1 MVSQVA
7 IANSSLMPV
16 GQQLVNRINFLR
28 MRRAPFIDQQSDRK
42 DRLMVRLLLETSMM
56 FERALIQT
64 DQK

>member
-16 GQQLVNRINFLR
+16 GQQLVNRINLLR
-28 MRRAPFIDQQSDRK
+28 MRRAPFIDQLSDQK

-64 DQK
+64 GQK

>member
-16 GQQLVNRINFLR
+16 GQQLVNRINLLR
-28 MRRAPFIDQQSDRK
+28 MRRAPFIDQRSDRK
-42 DRLMVRLLLETSMM
+42 DRLMVRLILETWMM

-64 DQK
+64 GQK

>member
-28 MRRAPFIDQQSDRK
+28 MRRAPFIDQLSDRK